1 MASRVVLLASSGA
14 RANLGGRVA
23 LAVVTGRVRLPLS
36 SRAGLA
42 HCDCPPHYRPPVQS
56 LFHLAVAFAP
66 VGPSLKEPLCR
77 RWPSCL
83 GTGGKTRQAAL
94 VAPPPRLLLGRV
106 TVSGLSNRPCSC
118 TSMTRPHTSRSLA
131 QQSSR
136 PSVWDTTLQ
145 PNEAGSS
152 LRPPTAL
159 PRAPLRGQLS
169 LHCHFAF
176 LPPFHCLAF
185 QRTHPRESD

>member
-1 MASRVVLLASSGA
+1 MVGSACEPWWPRRAVGRHWPSQVASVLSRRTGA
-14 RANLGGRVA
+14 L
-23 LAVVTGRVRLPLS
+23 RLPTPGT
-36 SRAGLA
+36 ATE
-42 HCDCPPHYRPPVQS
+42 QS
-56 LFHLAVAFAP
+56 LFPFSRRLRA
-66 VGPSLKEPLCR
+66 GGLSLGKSLCR

-83 GTGGKTRQAAL
+83 GTGEKTRQAAL
-94 VAPPPRLLLGRV
+94 VAPPPRLLFGRV
-106 TVSGLSNRPCSC
+106 TVSSLSNRPCSSAS
-118 TSMTRPHTSRSLA
+118 TKRPHTSRSLA

-145 PNEAGSS
+145 PNEAESS

-176 LPPFHCLAF
+176 FTPFILDAPKTGPSESHRKR
-185 QRTHPRESD
+185 QR